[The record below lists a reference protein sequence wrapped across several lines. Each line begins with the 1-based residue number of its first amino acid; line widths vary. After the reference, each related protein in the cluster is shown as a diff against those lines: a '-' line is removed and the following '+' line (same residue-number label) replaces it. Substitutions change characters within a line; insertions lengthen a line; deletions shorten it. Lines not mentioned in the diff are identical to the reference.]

1 MVAIYPIHLEGVEVR
16 KSGKCLLGPL
26 DLTLAPEGF
35 TIVMG
40 PNGAGKSTL
49 LKTLHGME
57 RVRAGTRTWAVP
69 EAEALTRQAFV
80 FQTPV
85 VMRRTV
91 LDNVAYP
98 LTLRGVSKREAQ
110 AAAQGWLSVV
120 GLSKAAAQRAS
131 DLSGGER
138 QKMALARALITE
150 PEVLLLD
157 EPCAN
162 LDGQATREIESL
174 LLNAHKDGMRIV
186 MATHDHGQARR
197 LASEVL
203 FLHKGKLL
211 EQTPAPQFFETPQ
224 TPEAKAFIAGDI
236 VA

>member
-1 MVAIYPIHLEGVEVR
+1 MVAIYPIHLNAIEVR

-49 LKTLHGME
+49 LKALHGME
-57 RVRAGTRTWAVP
+57 RVRGGTRSWRLP
-69 EAEALTRQAFV
+69 EAEALIRQAFV

-98 LTLRGVSKREAQ
+98 LTLRGLAKREAQ

-120 GLSKAAAQRAS
+120 GLSRAAEQRAS

-162 LDGQATREIESL
+162 LDGQATREIENL

-203 FLHKGKLL
+203 FLHKGKRM
-211 EQTPAPQFFETPQ
+211 EQTPAPQFFETPK

>member
-1 MVAIYPIHLEGVEVR
+1 MRG
-16 KSGKCLLGPL
+16 
-26 DLTLAPEGF
+26 
-35 TIVMG
+35 
-40 PNGAGKSTL
+40 
-49 LKTLHGME
+49 
-57 RVRAGTRTWAVP
+57 GTRTWAVP
-69 EAEALTRQAFV
+69 ETEALTRQAFV

-98 LTLRGVSKREAQ
+98 LTLRGVSKPEAQ
-110 AAAQGWLSVV
+110 AAAQGWVAVV
-120 GLSKAAAQRAS
+120 GLSNAAAQRAS

-162 LDGQATREIESL
+162 LDGQATREIENL
-174 LLNAHKDGMRIV
+174 LLNAHENGMRIV
-186 MATHDHGQARR
+186 MATHDNGQARR

-224 TPEAKAFIAGDI
+224 PPEATAYIAGDI

>member
-1 MVAIYPIHLEGVEVR
+1 MVAIYPINLDGVEVR
-16 KSGKCLLGPL
+16 RSGKCLLGPL

-57 RVRAGTRTWAVP
+57 RVRGGTRTWAVP
-69 EAEALTRQAFV
+69 ETEALKRQAFV

-98 LTLRGVSKREAQ
+98 LTLRGLSKREAQ

-120 GLSKAAAQRAS
+120 GHSKAAAQRAS

-174 LLNAHKDGMRIV
+174 LLDAHKNGMRIV

>member
-1 MVAIYPIHLEGVEVR
+1 MVAIYPIHLNAIEVR

-57 RVRAGTRTWAVP
+57 RVRGGSRAWAVP
-69 EAEALTRQAFV
+69 ETEALTRQAFV

-98 LTLRGVSKREAQ
+98 LTLRGMSKREAQ

-174 LLNAHKDGMRIV
+174 LLDAHKNGMRIV